1 MAAPIP
7 KKPRRLARRVAYD
20 NPWMKLFVDRV
31 EQPGGRIVPE
41 FHVLKYPRDS
51 TAAIVTGDRDRI
63 LMVRVYR
70 YPTDTIEWEI
80 PVGMMEPG
88 ETAIEAARREA
99 LEEGGVETSGHRLI
113 HAFHPVIGVSDIV
126 FHVVACRLARQT
138 RLIDTNEIQRR
149 QWMSP
154 ARIRSMIRRR
164 VIRDGYTLTALLFHF
179 FMRGSTQ

>member
-1 MAAPIP
+1 MPIRPP

-41 FHVLKYPRDS
+41 FHVIKYPRDS
-51 TAAIVTGDRDRI
+51 TAAIVTDARGRI
-63 LMVRVYR
+63 LMVRTYR

-99 LEEGGVETSGHRLI
+99 FEEGGVETTGHRLI
-113 HAFHPVIGVSDIV
+113 HAFHPFIGVCDIV
-126 FHVVACRLARQT
+126 FHVVACRLARQAGT
-138 RLIDTNEIQRR
+138 IDANEIERR
-149 QWMSP
+149 AWIAP
-154 ARIRSMIRRR
+154 ARVRSMIARRT
-164 VIRDGYTLTALLFHF
+164 IRDGFTLTALLYHF
-179 FMRGSTQ
+179 FMEGRER